1 MQEFPKILY
10 LGGALD
16 AITAIVHDEEQEAE
30 ARANGFASLGEA
42 EPEDYVEALRAEAEA
57 LGVKVDKRWKAERL
71 AEEIAKA
78 KAGE

>member
-10 LGGALD
+10 MDGALD
-16 AITAIVHDEEQEAE
+16 AETVIVHDEDQEAE
-30 ARANGFASLGEA
+30 ARANGFVSLGEG
-42 EPEDYVEALRAEAEA
+42 EPAYDVDALRAEAES

-78 KAGE
+78 KG

>member
-10 LGGALD
+10 MDGVLD
-16 AITAIVHDEEQEAE
+16 ASTSIVHDEDQEAE
-30 ARANGFASLGEA
+30 ARANGFASLGEG
-42 EPEDYVEALRAEAEA
+42 EPGADLDALRAEAEK

-78 KAGE
+78 KG